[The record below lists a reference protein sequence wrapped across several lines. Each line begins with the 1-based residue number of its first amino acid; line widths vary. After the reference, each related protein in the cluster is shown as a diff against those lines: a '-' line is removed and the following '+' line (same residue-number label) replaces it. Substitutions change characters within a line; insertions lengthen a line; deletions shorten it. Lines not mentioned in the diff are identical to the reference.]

1 MIIVSWVGNV
11 NKGSRNLSFFHLNC
25 ELLMFCFLPLGKGGG
40 IVQLPEYP
48 LRGQQHAT
56 RMVSTI

>member
-1 MIIVSWVGNV
+1 
-11 NKGSRNLSFFHLNC
+11 
-25 ELLMFCFLPLGKGGG
+25 MFCFLPLGKGGG

-56 RMVSTI
+56 RMVSTIHSERERDRSAALTYLFMPLCI

>member
-1 MIIVSWVGNV
+1 
-11 NKGSRNLSFFHLNC
+11 
-25 ELLMFCFLPLGKGGG
+25 MFCFLPLGKGGG